1 VACERRFVGP
11 EEEDVLVTND
21 SDGVVPDGEA
31 AAEDELSRLGDEA
44 SADAEFDA
52 AELDAAAP
60 GAAEDVAD
68 ATGREPA
75 LAGVR
80 AGSARAA
87 ARASA
92 AKAGVTAGKGRAT
105 PTRASHG
112 ETKGN
117 IFKRI
122 ARFLREVVAELRK
135 VIWPTR
141 NEMVTYSIVVILFLI
156 FMIALTWG
164 ADFGFAKLVGLIFGE

>member
-1 VACERRFVGP
+1 M
-11 EEEDVLVTND
+11 TND
-21 SDGVVPDGEA
+21 SDGVVPDGG
-31 AAEDELSRLGDEA
+31 AEDELSRLGDDAFE
-44 SADAEFDA
+44 DAELDDAALDA
-52 AELDAAAP
+52 AEADAV
-60 GAAEDVAD
+60 EDVTDVA
-68 ATGREPA
+68 GREPA
-75 LAGVR
+75 LAGAR
-80 AGSARAA
+80 AGSARAAARAA

-117 IFKRI
+117 FFQRI
-122 ARFLREVVAELRK
+122 ARFLREVVSELRK